1 MADARGMIPQQPL
14 VLSVLWVVTINQA
27 AIHLSPVSFH
37 LWPSILSFVQ
47 KLLTS
52 TVSVRKCL
60 SKQQVPSQ
68 PQALPWASLS
78 SCNIWHFIPQVIY
91 QCLFHN
97 CWMSMVLT
105 IGTHRS
111 ARLILA
117 VKKILKPVY
126 IQAFSASQKTQTDQL
141 VKFWV
146 HHFTK

>member
-1 MADARGMIPQQPL
+1 
-14 VLSVLWVVTINQA
+14 
-27 AIHLSPVSFH
+27 
-37 LWPSILSFVQ
+37 
-47 KLLTS
+47 
-52 TVSVRKCL
+52 
-60 SKQQVPSQ
+60 
-68 PQALPWASLS
+68 
-78 SCNIWHFIPQVIY
+78 
-91 QCLFHN
+91 
-97 CWMSMVLT
+97 MVLT